1 MQIFRFVVTGGP
13 CGGKT
18 TALAHVRRYFE
29 EKGIGVVTVPETAT
43 ELISSGISPWTV
55 GSSFVYQ
62 SVQLRLQAEKE
73 RIYEYGASLLGRER
87 VLLILDRGM
96 LDNRAYL
103 EPWEFTRAVSEMGLE
118 EEDLPSRY
126 HAVFHLVTAADG
138 AEEFYTVENNRART
152 ETAEEARALD
162 LRLRD
167 AWSAHPRLFV
177 IGNEGGM
184 EGKISSLIEGMESVI
199 KDSAE

>member
-1 MQIFRFVVTGGP
+1 MQIFRFVITGGP

-29 EKGIGVVTVPETAT
+29 EKGFGIVTVPETAT

-62 SVQLRLQAEKE
+62 SVQLRLQVEKE
-73 RIYEYGASLLGRER
+73 RVYEYGASLLGKDK

-103 EPWEFTRAVSEMGLE
+103 EPHEFTRAVEEVGLR

-138 AEEFYTVENNRART
+138 AEEYYTVANNQARS
-152 ETAEEARALD
+152 ETAAEARALD
-162 LRLRD
+162 ERLWDSWRV
-167 AWSAHPRLFV
+167 HPRHFM
-177 IGNEGGM
+177 IDNEGGM

>member
-1 MQIFRFVVTGGP
+1 MQIFRFVITGGP

-29 EKGIGVVTVPETAT
+29 ERGFGVVTVPETAT
-43 ELISSGISPWTV
+43 ELISSGISPRTV

-62 SVQLRLQAEKE
+62 SVQLRLHVEKE
-73 RIYEYGASLLGRER
+73 RVYEFGARLLGKEK
-87 VLLILDRGM
+87 VILLFDRGM

-103 EPWEFTRAVSEMGLE
+103 EPREFTEAVLDMGLRE
-118 EEDLPSRY
+118 EELPARY
-126 HAVFHLVTAADG
+126 HAVFHLVTAAKG
-138 AEEFYTVENNRART
+138 AEEFYTVENNCART

-167 AWSAHPRLFV
+167 AWRAHPRLFV

-184 EGKISSLIEGMESVI
+184 EGKISSLIEGMERI
-199 KDSAE
+199 MEEA

>member
-18 TALAHVRRYFE
+18 TALSHVRRYFE
-29 EKGIGVVTVPETAT
+29 ERGVGVVTVPETAT
-43 ELISSGISPWTV
+43 ELISSGISPITV

-62 SVQLRLQAEKE
+62 SVQLRLQIEKE
-73 RIYEYGASLLGRER
+73 RIYEYGASLLGRDR
-87 VLLILDRGM
+87 VILLFDRGM

-103 EPWEFTRAVSEMGLE
+103 EPPEFTRAVE
-118 EEDLPSRY
+118 EIGQKEESLPARY

-138 AEEFYTVENNRART
+138 AEEFYTVANNRART

-162 LRLRD
+162 RRLRD
-167 AWSAHPRLFV
+167 AWSTHPRQMI
-177 IGNEGGM
+177 IGNEHGM
-184 EGKISSLIEGMESVI
+184 EGKIAALIGGIERVMEE
-199 KDSAE
+199 A

>member
-1 MQIFRFVVTGGP
+1 MKIYRFVVTGGP

-29 EKGIGVVTVPETAT
+29 EKGYGVVTVPETAT

-62 SVQLRLQAEKE
+62 SVQLRLQIEKE
-73 RIYEYGASLLGRER
+73 RIYEYGASLLGKER
-87 VLLILDRGM
+87 VLLIFDRGM

-103 EPWEFTRAVSEMGLE
+103 APEEFTRAVKEVGLAE
-118 EEDLPSRY
+118 ESLPTRY

-138 AEEFYTVENNRART
+138 AEEYYTVSNNKARS
-152 ETAEEARALD
+152 ETAAEARALD
-162 LRLRD
+162 ARLLD
-167 AWSAHPRLFV
+167 AWRPHPRLFV
-177 IGNEGGM
+177 IGNGGGM
-184 EGKISSLIEGMESVI
+184 EGKISSLIEGMERVM
-199 KDSAE
+199 AEA

>member
-1 MQIFRFVVTGGP
+1 MQIFRFVITGGP

-29 EKGIGVVTVPETAT
+29 EKGFGIVTVPETAT

-62 SVQLRLQAEKE
+62 SVQLRLQVEKE
-73 RIYEYGASLLGRER
+73 RVYEFGARLLGKER
-87 VLLILDRGM
+87 VILLFDRGM

-103 EPWEFTRAVSEMGLE
+103 EPREFTEAVLDMGLR
-118 EEDLPSRY
+118 EEDLPARY
-126 HAVFHLVTAADG
+126 HAVFHLVTAAKG
-138 AEEFYTVENNRART
+138 AEKYYTVANNAARH
-152 ETAEEARALD
+152 ESAAEARALD
-162 LRLRD
+162 ERLWDSWRV
-167 AWSAHPRLFV
+167 HPRHFM